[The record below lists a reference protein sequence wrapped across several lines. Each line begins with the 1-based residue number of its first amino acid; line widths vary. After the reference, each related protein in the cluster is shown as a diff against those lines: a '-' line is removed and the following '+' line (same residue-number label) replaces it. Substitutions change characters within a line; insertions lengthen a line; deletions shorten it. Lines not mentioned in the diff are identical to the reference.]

1 MLFGK
6 RPSTARLSPLQVIAF
21 GFAFLCAAS
30 SALAQEK
37 VLNLYTARH
46 YQTDEALYTG
56 FTKRTGIKI
65 NRIEGGEDALFE
77 RIKSEGARSPAD
89 VFITVDIGRIWKADE
104 AGIFEAVRSPVL
116 ETRIPTALR
125 DPENKWFGFSS
136 RARIIVYN
144 KGIVKAGEI
153 KSYEDLADP
162 RWKGQI
168 CTR

>member
-1 MLFGK
+1 MLSRK
-6 RPSTARLSPLQVIAF
+6 CPCNSLLSRLHTIALAIALT
-21 GFAFLCAAS
+21 GAAL
-30 SALAQEK
+30 SAIAQEK

-104 AGIFEAVRSPVL
+104 AGIFEAARYNGAR
-116 ETRIPTALR
+116 RIGP
-125 DPENKWFGFSS
+125 
-136 RARIIVYN
+136 
-144 KGIVKAGEI
+144 
-153 KSYEDLADP
+153 
-162 RWKGQI
+162 
-168 CTR
+168 